1 MMCGR
6 LVENRA
12 FVENLLGYNLLLLLN
27 FSYLW

>member
-1 MMCGR
+1 MKCGC